1 MLVNTRSESAGITSK
16 NKCYLAL
23 IFLPNSAIPFTL
35 LLAEEYGKISSTGKQ
50 VQDMNEW
57 ITITEGFVKN
67 QLDGESSGHDW
78 HHIDRVRK
86 NAQLIWRKEQQGD
99 WFIIEMAALLHDIP
113 DDKLNESEAAG
124 WVKLDSFLQSIELD
138 RDTASRIKSCI
149 ETVSFKGG
157 RQLELNSIEAEI
169 VQDADRLDA
178 LGAIGIARTF
188 AFGGKKGHP
197 IYEPNFSVTGEV
209 TLSIRG
215 EMTLEE
221 YRNGNSSSIHHFYEK
236 LLRLKDRMNTAHAK
250 QLAEERHRF
259 MEVFLEQFYSEWN
272 GTA

>member
-1 MLVNTRSESAGITSK
+1 
-16 NKCYLAL
+16 
-23 IFLPNSAIPFTL
+23 
-35 LLAEEYGKISSTGKQ
+35 
-50 VQDMNEW
+50 MNEL
-57 ITITEGFVKN
+57 IKITEEFVKN
-67 QLDGESSGHDW
+67 QLKGDSSGHDW

-124 WVKLDSFLQSIELD
+124 WEKLDSFLQSIELD
-138 RDTASRIKSCI
+138 RDTASKIKSCI
-149 ETVSFKGG
+149 STVSFKGG

-188 AFGGKKGHP
+188 AFGGKKGHL
-197 IYEPNFSVTGEV
+197 IYEPNF
-209 TLSIRG
+209 SIRG

-221 YRNGNSSSIHHFYEK
+221 YRNGNSSSVHHFYEK

>member
-1 MLVNTRSESAGITSK
+1 MKE
-16 NKCYLAL
+16 L
-23 IFLPNSAIPFTL
+23 I
-35 LLAEEYGKISSTGKQ
+35 K
-50 VQDMNEW
+50 
-57 ITITEGFVKN
+57 ITEEFVKKE
-67 QLDGESSGHDW
+67 LGSDSSGHDW

-86 NAQLIWRKEQQGD
+86 NAQLIWEKEKQGD

-124 WVKLDSFLQSIELD
+124 WAKLDSFLQSIELD
-138 RDTASRIKSCI
+138 GDTASRIKSCI

-157 RQLELNSIEAEI
+157 RVLELGSIEAEI

-197 IYEPNFSVTGEV
+197 IHEPSLGV
-209 TLSIRG
+209 RG

-221 YRNGNSSSIHHFYEK
+221 YRNGSSSSVNHFYEK
-236 LLRLKDRMNTAHAK
+236 LLKLKDKMNTPHAK

-259 MEVFLEQFYSEWN
+259 MEAFLEQFYSEWN
-272 GTA
+272 GKA